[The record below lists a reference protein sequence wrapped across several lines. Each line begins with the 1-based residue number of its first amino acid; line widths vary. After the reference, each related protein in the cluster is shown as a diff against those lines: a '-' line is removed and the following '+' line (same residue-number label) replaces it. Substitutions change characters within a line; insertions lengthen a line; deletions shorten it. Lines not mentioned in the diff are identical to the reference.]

1 MFRWQ
6 AKHGK
11 KSLARSGVVWFF
23 GKLHFLSY
31 GLSSFF
37 WEFSY
42 FGALLMLLKTD
53 LHTDTQFKNGI
64 LSYPFVILVL
74 SVTSN
79 NLPVTGQ
86 RHVVGDE
93 LGWLPPKFG
102 LQKTRDFEADSAAKE
117 AGRAQRSL
125 PSSTGGDEWK
135 RWDVAFMAL
144 SKGEFHA
151 ISRSISRSIFPSCE
165 FLASLFQIFI
175 LIYIPPKLQKIWEF
189 WYVWW

>member
-42 FGALLMLLKTD
+42 FGARLMLLKTD

-125 PSSTGGDEWK
+125 PSSTGGDDWK

-144 SKGEFHA
+144 SKEMGNFMQFRGQFRGPFFRHVNFWLPCF
-151 ISRSISRSIFPSCE
+151 RSLYPTK
-165 FLASLFQIFI
+165 A
-175 LIYIPPKLQKIWEF
+175 PKDCWEV
-189 WYVWW
+189 WYVG

>member
-1 MFRWQ
+1 
-6 AKHGK
+6 
-11 KSLARSGVVWFF
+11 
-23 GKLHFLSY
+23 
-31 GLSSFF
+31 
-37 WEFSY
+37 
-42 FGALLMLLKTD
+42 MLLKTD

-93 LGWLPPKFG
+93 LGWLPPTFG
-102 LQKTRDFEADSAAKE
+102 LQKTRAFEADSAAKE

-125 PSSTGGDEWK
+125 PSSTGGDDWK

-144 SKGEFHA
+144 SKEMGNFMQFRGQFRGPFFRHVNFWLPCF
-151 ISRSISRSIFPSCE
+151 RSLYPTK
-165 FLASLFQIFI
+165 A
-175 LIYIPPKLQKIWEF
+175 PKNC
-189 WYVWW
+189 